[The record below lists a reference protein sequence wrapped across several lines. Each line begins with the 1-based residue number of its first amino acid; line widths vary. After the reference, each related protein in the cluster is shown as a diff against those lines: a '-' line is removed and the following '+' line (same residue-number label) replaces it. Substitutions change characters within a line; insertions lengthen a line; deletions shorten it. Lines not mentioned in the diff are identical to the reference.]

1 MKKLAVVTGASSG
14 IGFHLA
20 KELAARGYD
29 IVGVGSSDRIHTL
42 PERLPDVEVVPVA
55 VDLSTTEGVDQ
66 LWQRIDDLGRPL
78 DVAALNAG
86 VSLGGAFLDT
96 PLEAELTMIGL
107 NITSQVLLAKRV
119 VPAMTKRRQG
129 RILIT
134 SSLSALT
141 PTPYESIYGPTRAFM
156 YSFAQGLRE
165 ELRAY
170 GVTVTALLPG
180 ATATEFHDRAGM
192 QNTKF
197 GNNDWKND
205 PALVARI
212 GVDGLFADKDHVV
225 GGDRRTRRSYLRSK
239 LLPEHVK
246 ARQFAKAARP
256 NTSSTPPTS

>member
-1 MKKLAVVTGASSG
+1 MKQLALVTGASSG

-20 KELAARGYD
+20 KELAARGHD
-29 IVGVGSSDRIHTL
+29 IVGVGSSDRVNAL
-42 PERLPDVEVVPVA
+42 PERLPGVEVVPVA
-55 VDLSTTEGVDQ
+55 VDLSTAEGVEQ
-66 LWQRIDDLGRPL
+66 LWQRIEELGRPL

-96 PLEAELTMIGL
+96 SIEAELTMIGL

-119 VPAMTKRRQG
+119 VNQMTERRRG

-141 PTPYESIYGPTRAFM
+141 PTPYESIYGPTRSFM

-165 ELRAY
+165 EMREY

-192 QNTKF
+192 QDTKF
-197 GNNDWKND
+197 GSNDWKND
-205 PALVARI
+205 PALVARL

-225 GGDRRTRRSYLRSK
+225 GGDRRTRRSYLRSR
-239 LLPEHVK
+239 LLPEQLK

-256 NTSSTPPTS
+256 TPS